1 MLGGGNFET
10 TLKRTLIRESLQ
22 IKTCLFTRG
31 SESIMRISPNKRTIT
46 QNQALSIE
54 VIVTL
59 YLVFLYDNMFI
70 YTVNDNYLR
79 CVAAMWQSKYADC
92 VARSLDCIKHSL
104 LWLVRY
110 VH

>member
-59 YLVFLYDNMFI
+59 YMYLVFLYDNMFI
-70 YTVNDNYLR
+70 YTENDNYLC
-79 CVAAMWQSKYADC
+79 CVAAMWQSKYVDC
-92 VARSLDCIKHSL
+92 VASCLDCDCDS
-104 LWLVRY
+104 
-110 VH
+110 

>member
-10 TLKRTLIRESLQ
+10 TFKRTLIRESLQ
-22 IKTCLFTRG
+22 IKTCLYTGG

-70 YTVNDNYLR
+70 YTVNDNYLC
-79 CVAAMWQSKYADC
+79 CVAAM
-92 VARSLDCIKHSL
+92 
-104 LWLVRY
+104 
-110 VH
+110 